1 MGWRFTDRDTLSA
14 LFFAV
19 IGALFCLG
27 AVLIRIGTL
36 AAPGNGFFPFLVGAV
51 LILLSFASMA
61 RRVQGREPS
70 GNSTPFWPHE
80 KSRAKVACALGAILV
95 YALIFEWVGF
105 AVATFVLLLFL
116 LKTIDPVKWKTAF
129 LMSFLFTLVGFLL
142 FQVLLKAPLPEGWIS
157 WWRISR
163 WIF

>member
-14 LFFAV
+14 LFMAV
-19 IGALFCLG
+19 IGVLFCLG
-27 AVLIRIGTL
+27 AVRIHIGSL

-51 LILLSFASMA
+51 LILLSFASIM
-61 RRVQGREPS
+61 RRVRGREVPRGS
-70 GNSTPFWPHE
+70 SPFWPHE
-80 KSRAKVACALGAILV
+80 KSKVKVACALGAILV

-105 AVATFVLLLFL
+105 AAATFILLLFL

-129 LMSFLFTLVGFLL
+129 SMSFLFTLAEFLL
-142 FQVLLKAPLPEGWIS
+142 FQVWLKAQLPEGWIS